1 MIEVCIYVHKCDPF
15 SSIDQNDK
23 MLTNQQSQA
32 DSCKNKDLDVH
43 HASSIILGDT
53 SSTGGGGGIKRSRIR
68 LMTDWG

>member
-1 MIEVCIYVHKCDPF
+1 
-15 SSIDQNDK
+15 

-53 SSTGGGGGIKRSRIR
+53 SSTGGGGGGSKKITHKAHDRLGINRSKSKFSAFKPV
-68 LMTDWG
+68 TPTG